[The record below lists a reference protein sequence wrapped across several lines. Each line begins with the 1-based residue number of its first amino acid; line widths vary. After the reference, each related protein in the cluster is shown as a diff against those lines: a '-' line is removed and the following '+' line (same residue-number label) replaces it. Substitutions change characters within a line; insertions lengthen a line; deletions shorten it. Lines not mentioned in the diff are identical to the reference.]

1 MANKADF
8 QLIDI
13 SMKIT
18 NTLPVLKITDELTVT
33 INNRKSVV
41 LNLQAMAKQLEEERD
56 EQTQLVFMNKAL
68 NMLIGEK
75 NTHAVEDMDLPMPE
89 YRIIYETILSIAAS
103 TYGEDTPSR

>member
-89 YRIIYETILSIAAS
+89 YRIIYETILSIAAG

>member
-75 NTHAVEDMDLPMPE
+75 NTHAVDDMDLPMPE
-89 YRIIYETILSIAAS
+89 YRIIYETIMDIAAG